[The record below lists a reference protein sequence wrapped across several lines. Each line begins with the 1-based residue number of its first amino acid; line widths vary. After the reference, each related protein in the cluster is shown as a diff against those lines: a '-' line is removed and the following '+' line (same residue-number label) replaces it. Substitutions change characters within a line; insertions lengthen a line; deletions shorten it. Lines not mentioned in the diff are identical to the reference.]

1 MRNPLSWVSDYLYAA
16 DAQVRHIF
24 GRSDTRKYLTGTNA
38 PVVLLP
44 GVYESWQFMRHIAER
59 LHADGHPVHVVHTLG
74 FNVRSV
80 PEGARRAQ
88 AYLRENGLT
97 DVRLVAHSKGGL
109 IGKHMMV
116 VDDRE
121 HRIARMV
128 TVNTPFAGS
137 PYARFAL
144 GRTLREFRPS
154 AATLTMLGREL
165 EVNSRITSLYSEADQ
180 YIPGG
185 SPLEGAE
192 NVPLPYVGHFRVL
205 AYPRVVD
212 EVATRVSR

>member
-1 MRNPLSWVSDYLYAA
+1 VRNPLSWVSDYLYAA

-24 GRSDTRKYLTGTNA
+24 GRSDTRKYLSGSKA

-59 LHADGHPVHVVHTLG
+59 LHSDGHPVHVVHTLG
-74 FNVRSV
+74 FNRRSV
-80 PEGARRAQ
+80 PDGAHAAQ
-88 AYLRENGLT
+88 TYLRENNLT

-121 HRIARMV
+121 QRITRMIAL
-128 TVNTPFAGS
+128 NTPFAGS

-154 AATLTMLGREL
+154 AATLTMLGKDL
-165 EVNSRITSLYSEADQ
+165 EVNSRITSIYSEADQ

-185 SPLEGAE
+185 SPLHGGE
-192 NVPLPYVGHFRVL
+192 NVSMPYVGHFRVL
-205 AYPRVVD
+205 AYPRVI
-212 EVATRVSR
+212 EAVASRV

>member
-1 MRNPLSWVSDYLYAA
+1 MRNLVPWVSDYVYAT

-24 GRSDTRKYLTGTNA
+24 GRSNTKIYLSGTKA

-59 LHADGHPVHVVHTLG
+59 LHDDGHPVHVVHTLG
-74 FNVRSV
+74 FNRRSV
-80 PEGARRAQ
+80 PEGAKAAQ
-88 AYLRENGLT
+88 TYLRENDLT

-121 HRIARMV
+121 KRIDRMIA
-128 TVNTPFAGS
+128 VNTPFAGS

-144 GRTLREFRPS
+144 GRTLREFHPS
-154 AATLTMLGREL
+154 AATLTMLGKEL
-165 EVNSRITSLYSEADQ
+165 AVNRRITSLYSEADQ

-192 NVPLPYVGHFRVL
+192 NVPLPYVGHFRL
-205 AYPRVVD
+205 LSYPGVIEAVASRV
-212 EVATRVSR
+212 

>member
-1 MRNPLSWVSDYLYAA
+1 MRNPLSWVSDYLYAT

-24 GRSDTRKYLTGTNA
+24 GRSDTRRFISGTKA
-38 PVVLLP
+38 PVMLLP

-59 LHADGHPVHVVHTLG
+59 LNADGHPVHVVHTLG
-74 FNVRSV
+74 FNIRSV
-80 PEGARRAQ
+80 PHGAEAAQ
-88 AYLRENGLT
+88 KYLREHDLT

-121 HRIARMV
+121 QRIDRMIAI
-128 TVNTPFAGS
+128 NTPFAGS

-144 GRTLREFRPS
+144 GRTLREFHPS
-154 AATLTMLGREL
+154 AATLTMLGKEL
-165 EVNSRITSLYSEADQ
+165 EVNRRITSLYSEADQ

-205 AYPRVVD
+205 AYPRVIE
-212 EVATRVSR
+212 EVAKRVNP

>member
-1 MRNPLSWVSDYLYAA
+1 MRNPLSWVSDYLYAT

-24 GRSDTRKYLTGTNA
+24 GRSDTRRFITGTKA
-38 PVVLLP
+38 PVMLLP

-59 LHADGHPVHVVHTLG
+59 LNADGHPVHVVHTLG
-74 FNVRSV
+74 FNIRSV
-80 PEGARRAQ
+80 PDGAKAAQ
-88 AYLRENGLT
+88 RYLRENDLT

-121 HRIARMV
+121 KRIDRMI
-128 TVNTPFAGS
+128 TINTPFAGS

-144 GRTLREFRPS
+144 GRTLREFHPS
-154 AATLTMLGREL
+154 AATLTMLGKEL
-165 EVNSRITSLYSEADQ
+165 EANRRITSLYSEADQ

-185 SPLEGAE
+185 SPLQGAE
-192 NVPLPYVGHFRVL
+192 NVPLPFVGHFRVL
-205 AYPRVVD
+205 AYPRVID
-212 EVATRVSR
+212 EVAKRM